1 MSVLCEEVVMI
12 LAIWGLIR
20 LHEDRGLATGERHRV
35 IGGRS
40 IQGATNPFR
49 ENYRCK
55 KSTHKL
61 IRPTQHGDAGHQ
73 FYPQL
78 QVGTFG
84 PKESG
89 KGAEETQGQAERPKR
104 PISYKAMLAQF
115 YSMVYLSSTI

>member
-12 LAIWGLIR
+12 LAIGALIR
-20 LHEDRGLATGERHRV
+20 LHEDRGLATGERDRA

-40 IQGATNPFR
+40 IRGATNAFR

-61 IRPTQHGDAGHQ
+61 LGPTQHGDAGHQ

-89 KGAEETQGQAERPKR
+89 EAAEETQAQAERPKR
-104 PISYKAMLAQF
+104 PVSNKAMLAQF